1 MSQTQIAIGP
11 HFSHIAKTWLQMT
24 GMCRYRIE
32 IDSTPKPGVPYRIG
46 FLLEKIKISNSD
58 SDRRFVR
65 SNGQHINHRN
75 KDLEINGTSTRINS
89 SPGASGHILL
99 NENISAFDDVA
110 SCH

>member
-1 MSQTQIAIGP
+1 
-11 HFSHIAKTWLQMT
+11 
-24 GMCRYRIE
+24 MCRYSIE
-32 IDSTPKPGVPYRIG
+32 IDSTPKPGVPYRIR

-65 SNGQHINHRN
+65 SNGQQVNHRN

-99 NENISAFDDVA
+99 NGIFRHLTVSLLVIDIHRSGIRGLSTN
-110 SCH
+110 